1 MLALLLFTKVKLIT
15 FVRLVTAFTKPI
27 CSVFKSLS
35 LDLLYN
41 INSCVFDRLFYMKRL
56 VTFKWSMELTISALS
71 LFVASTIL
79 LWAESTSFWR
89 LCSQLIDQNLV
100 FLSCWL
106 KMEFWEF
113 WNPYEHSSMTR
124 FD

>member
-56 VTFKWSMELTISALS
+56 VTFKWSMELRVL
-71 LFVASTIL
+71 LFDACAPNWSTKIL
-79 LWAESTSFWR
+79 YSFRVDWRWSFGSFEILMNIVLWQDST
-89 LCSQLIDQNLV
+89 NV
-100 FLSCWL
+100 
-106 KMEFWEF
+106 KAKVK
-113 WNPYEHSSMTR
+113 
-124 FD
+124 